1 MALSSIT
8 RPTVE
13 RYDSRVSPEHE
24 LTADLGPGLRPDGPR
39 ICSIA
44 DALAVVG
51 ERYSL
56 LILRELSFGVHRFN
70 DILHNT
76 GAPRETLTVRLKKL
90 EEAGVI
96 TRRQYSEHPPRDE
109 YLLTESGKAL
119 APALARLRE
128 WGEQYVS
135 PPRN

>member
-1 MALSSIT
+1 
-8 RPTVE
+8 
-13 RYDSRVSPEHE
+13 VSPEHE
-24 LTADLGPGLRPDGPR
+24 PTANRGPGLRTDGPR

-44 DALAVVG
+44 DALTVVG

-56 LILRELSFGVHRFN
+56 LILRELSFGVNRFS

-119 APALARLRE
+119 APAIGKLRE

>member
-1 MALSSIT
+1 MSAKSE
-8 RPTVE
+8 PT
-13 RYDSRVSPEHE
+13 
-24 LTADLGPGLRPDGPR
+24 TDLGPGLRPDGPR

-44 DALAVVG
+44 DALDVVG

-56 LILRELSFGVHRFN
+56 LILRELSFGVHRFS

-96 TRRQYSEHPPRDE
+96 SRRQYSAHPPRDE

-119 APALARLRE
+119 APAIGKLRE
-128 WGEQYVS
+128 WGEQYAS

>member
-1 MALSSIT
+1 
-8 RPTVE
+8 VE
-13 RYDSRVSPEHE
+13 RYASTVSTNAEP
-24 LTADLGPGLRPDGPR
+24 TADLGPGLRPDGPR

-76 GAPRETLTVRLKKL
+76 GAPRETLTIRLKKL

-96 TRRQYSEHPPRDE
+96 SRRQYSQHPPRDE

-119 APALARLRE
+119 APALGRLRE

-135 PPRN
+135 PSRN

>member
-1 MALSSIT
+1 MST
-8 RPTVE
+8 N
-13 RYDSRVSPEHE
+13 PEP
-24 LTADLGPGLRPDGPR
+24 TADLGPGLRRDGPR
-39 ICSIA
+39 LCSIA

-76 GAPRETLTVRLKKL
+76 GAPRETLTIRLKKL

-96 TRRQYSEHPPRDE
+96 SRRQYSQHPPRDE

-119 APALARLRE
+119 APALGRLRE
-128 WGEQYVS
+128 WGEQYAS
-135 PPRN
+135 PTHN

>member
-1 MALSSIT
+1 MSTESE
-8 RPTVE
+8 PTE
-13 RYDSRVSPEHE
+13 DR
-24 LTADLGPGLRPDGPR
+24 GPGLRPDGPR

-76 GAPRETLTVRLKKL
+76 GAPRETLAVRLKKL

-96 TRRQYSEHPPRDE
+96 SRRQYIEHPPRDE
-109 YLLTESGKAL
+109 YLLTESGRAL
-119 APALARLRE
+119 APAIGKLRE
-128 WGEQYVS
+128 WGEQYAS
-135 PPRN
+135 PPRDCGNRDLPGC

>member
-1 MALSSIT
+1 L
-8 RPTVE
+8 E
-13 RYDSRVSPEHE
+13 RYDNRVSTESEP
-24 LTADLGPGLRPDGPR
+24 TADLGPGLRPDGPR

-44 DALAVVG
+44 DALTVVG

-56 LILRELSFGVHRFN
+56 LILRELSFGVHRFS

-76 GAPRETLTVRLKKL
+76 GAPRETLTLRLKKL

-96 TRRQYSEHPPRDE
+96 SRRQYSEHPPRDE

-119 APALARLRE
+119 APAIGRLRE

>member
-1 MALSSIT
+1 MST
-8 RPTVE
+8 E
-13 RYDSRVSPEHE
+13 PEP
-24 LTADLGPGLRPDGPR
+24 TADLGPGLRPDGPR
-39 ICSIA
+39 LCSIA

-56 LILRELSFGVHRFN
+56 LILRELAFGVHRFK

-96 TRRQYSEHPPRDE
+96 SRRQYSEHPPRDE

-119 APALARLRE
+119 APAISKLRE
-128 WGEQYVS
+128 WGERYVS
-135 PPRN
+135 PP